1 MDHEARPELNRGT
14 VDFVVPKEYYAPN
27 APKRLLHSFQ
37 SPDLQPPDGSTRP
50 PSPMNYVFL
59 IDVSYEAV
67 VGGMV
72 SSACSGILQTLYGAE
87 GEGSGC
93 WPTASKVSII
103 TFDRVLHFY
112 DISVSLHTVDLAHAL
127 QGLTC
132 I

>member
-1 MDHEARPELNRGT
+1 
-14 VDFVVPKEYYAPN
+14 
-27 APKRLLHSFQ
+27 
-37 SPDLQPPDGSTRP
+37 
-50 PSPMNYVFL
+50 MNYVFL

-93 WPTASKVSII
+93 WPSASKVSII

-112 DISVSLHTVDLAHAL
+112 DISVSLHTVDFAHAL

>member
-14 VDFVVPKEYYAPN
+14 VDFVVPKEYHAPN

-67 VGGMV
+67 VSGMV
-72 SSACSGILQTLYGAE
+72 SSACSGILQTLYG
-87 GEGSGC
+87 GEGC
-93 WPTASKVSII
+93 WPSASKVSII

-112 DISVSLHTVDLAHAL
+112 DISVSLYTIDVTRAPG
-127 QGLTC
+127 GLTY